1 MQDDREDALA
11 SDLPTPRALVPD
23 TGPTLLR
30 PTMLSDA
37 EVLARLE
44 ASDRIG
50 RFTVLR
56 RLGEGGMGIV
66 SLAYD
71 EELDRKLALKV
82 IRQGF
87 CDQPEHRR
95 RFIREAQSLA
105 RLSHPNVVTI
115 YEVGEYLGRPY
126 LAMEFVDG
134 CDLRTWRRQAKRS
147 TKEVL
152 RVFLD
157 AGRGLAAAHA
167 AGLVHR
173 DFKPANILVGVDGRA
188 RVLDFGISRAA
199 DNVVDLAHAAT
210 TSPEGPQSGDTL
222 TVVGTLMGTPAYM
235 SPEQLLGHPLDFRSD
250 QYAFAVALYE
260 TLVGARP
267 FAGKTPADRLREG
280 FTFTCPPDT
289 RLSRPLQR
297 ALQRALAEAP
307 EQRFG
312 AMDELLAAITADP
325 WRRWRRLGATLALA
339 ATTAGLG
346 YGLSGPEPCTGAT
359 LQLTGVWDP
368 DTRAAL
374 RTALHPEGSSAAGID
389 RLEERLDDYT
399 TQWASTHREA
409 CMAHHRGDSSAEAH
423 DLRIGCL
430 GQALQGLGALVEVL
444 RTRGPGDLD
453 SALVDANNLP
463 ELRACLDLSALS
475 RGPPPPPPE
484 IAAEVEALRGQL
496 ARAQL
501 TVQRADAEAALA
513 TVRPIEH
520 RARAL
525 AYRPLVASALHTLAR
540 LESDLAD
547 YKSAARDLEAALWV
561 TTSLDDPARTAQIM
575 GSLIYLLGDRLD
587 DDAAASRWRPHAD
600 ALAERLG
607 PDAPGTASLA
617 WARGTTALH
626 HGRIDEAVAELRR
639 SVAISEALHGPDHLN
654 VATYLG
660 NLAAALG
667 TARQYDEAKQAF
679 ERALVILERAYGTDH
694 IAVITALGNLANVH
708 TMRHETPQA
717 LALSEDAL
725 LRARRSRGDDHPQV
739 ATLLQNLA
747 RVRRDAGQPA
757 LARSDLL
764 RAREIQNHRL
774 GPHRELSWT
783 LSELVLVELE
793 LDELTAA
800 HGHAAELI
808 DVALAVFPAD
818 APAVLR
824 AFVSAIDVA
833 DARHQ
838 PEAIVTLAER
848 ALARP
853 LERIAHEAP
862 DDLAYLRFRLASALR
877 QLHRDPRRVSELAD
891 AARSVFLTDP
901 ESYADELAEL
911 ARWRRPPRRAR

>member
-717 LALSEDAL
+717 LALSKDAL